1 MALDVESRPPTRRTP
16 FAKDPPAHIGME
28 PTDSLSLVPLPN
40 VVLQCSGCKTIVG
53 DTAEFVCAA
62 TIASTKI
69 IAVRGATP
77 GRSALRPLPRPHADL
92 AVPG

>member
-16 FAKDPPAHIGME
+16 FSKQPSEAIGME
-28 PTDSLSLVPLPN
+28 PALSLSLVPLPN

-53 DTAEFVCAA
+53 DTAEFVAAA

-69 IAVRGATP
+69 IAVRGAT
-77 GRSALRPLPRPHADL
+77 ATQHPLNPSPTLL
-92 AVPG
+92 A